1 MKNNDFFDRFTP
13 NAKLALNNAQDISQ
27 DSLTNIG
34 SEQILMGILLVKKS
48 LANDILS
55 NLNITAEKVQL
66 VLDLIQEEMGT
77 PKVDQGTSTL
87 TKQAKTIIEEAFFT
101 AKRFNHNYVGTEHL
115 LYSMLGHENSQACL
129 VLKNLGV
136 NIKKLKRQIQFLFE
150 QSQKSPD
157 QEQIEEIE
165 DLASLSGSEDWNN
178 QSAPYPPGTQT
189 KKDFIEQ
196 FTVDI
201 TDRAAKNKL
210 DPVIG
215 RNSEIERIIQ
225 IINRRTKNNPVLIGE
240 AGVGKTAIIEG
251 LAIKIIKEEVPDVL
265 LNKKILTLDLPL
277 LIAGTKY
284 RGEFEERLKKVVSE
298 VIKRSNIILFIDEL
312 HMLVGAGSAE
322 GALDAAN
329 ILKPALARGDL
340 QIIGATTTEEYRK
353 FIEKDSALERRL
365 QPIVVEE
372 PTTDDAIKILHGL
385 KSKLEEHHHIIISDE
400 AIETAVKL
408 SKRYLT
414 DRRHPDS
421 AIDLLDEAASALSL
435 KHNFSDKSGLKD
447 LNKKLEALNQSK
459 EQAVA
464 NQDYETAAKFR
475 DEELKLQKKI
485 SQTIK
490 ENQQKLKNKKISLT
504 KEDIAQ
510 IISKWLKIPVDKII
524 SSQKEK
530 YSHIDEIIRKHIVG
544 QDQAIE
550 AIAKTIKRSRT
561 GISNPKR
568 PIGSFMFLGP
578 TGVGKTELAKVL
590 AREIFESEDALI
602 KLDMS
607 EFMERHQTSRLVGA
621 PAGYIGYEEGG
632 KLTEAV
638 RRRPY
643 AIILFDEIE
652 KAHPDVFNLLLQILE
667 DGELTDAKG
676 KKVNFKN
683 TIIILT
689 SNLGLKEFNQ
699 QAKIGFSLSSE
710 TKKID
715 YEEIKSHVLEELKK
729 NFKPEFLNRLDKI
742 VVFKPLDMADIGKI
756 INIQLTELNNRLA
769 DKNLKLNVLP
779 AAKKLIADIGF
790 EPENGARSI
799 RRVIQQ
805 LIEDPLAEGLLE
817 EKFKEGDIIN
827 VNKFK
832 NTLRLSK
839 HSKK

>member
-13 NAKLALNNAQDISQ
+13 NAKQALNNAQDISQ

-34 SEQILMGILLVKKS
+34 SEQILLGILLVKKS
-48 LANDILS
+48 LGNDILA

-77 PKVDQGTSTL
+77 PKLDQETSTL

-101 AKRFNHNYVGTEHL
+101 AKRFNHKYVGTEHL
-115 LYSMLGHENSQACL
+115 LYAMLGHENSQACL

-150 QSQKSPD
+150 QSQKTPEND
-157 QEQIEEIE
+157 QFEEME
-165 DLASLSGSEDWNN
+165 DMTSFPGAEEWNGPNPNYPGSN
-178 QSAPYPPGTQT
+178 QG
-189 KKDFIEQ
+189 KNDVIDQ

-201 TDRAAKNKL
+201 TDRAAKEKL

-215 RNSEIERIIQ
+215 RNQEIERIIQ
-225 IINRRTKNNPVLIGE
+225 ILNRRTKNNPVLIGE

-251 LAIKIIKEEVPDVL
+251 LAIKIVKEEVPDVL

-284 RGEFEERLKKVVSE
+284 RGEFEDRLKKVVNE
-298 VIKRSNIILFIDEL
+298 VIKRHNVILFIDEL

-365 QPIVVEE
+365 QPIMVEE
-372 PTTDDAIKILHGL
+372 PSYEDAILILHGL
-385 KSKLEEHHHIIISDE
+385 KHGLEEHHHILISDE
-400 AIETAVKL
+400 AIEEAVRL

-435 KHNFSDKSGLKD
+435 KYNISDKTGLKD
-447 LNKKLEALNQSK
+447 LNKKLNNLSQAK

-464 NQDYETAAKFR
+464 NQDYETAAKHR
-475 DEELKLQKKI
+475 DEEQKLQKKI
-485 SQTIK
+485 AQAIK
-490 ENQQKLKNKKISLT
+490 QNQEQLKTKKISLT
-504 KEDIAQ
+504 PNDIAQ
-510 IISKWLKIPVDKII
+510 VIARWLKIPADKII

-530 YSHIDEIIRKHIVG
+530 YANLEKLLKKNIIG
-544 QDQAIE
+544 QDEAIE
-550 AIAKTIKRSRT
+550 SIAKTIKRSRT
-561 GISNPKR
+561 GVSNPKR
-568 PIGSFMFLGP
+568 PLGSFMFLGP

-607 EFMERHQTSRLVGA
+607 EFMERHQTARLVGA
-621 PAGYIGYEEGG
+621 PAGYVGYEEGG

-683 TIIILT
+683 AIIILT
-689 SNLGLKEFNQ
+689 SNLGLREFNQ
-699 QAKIGFSLSSE
+699 QAKLGFELSTE
-710 TKKID
+710 NKKLD
-715 YEEIKSHVLEELKK
+715 YNEIKTHVLEQLKK

-742 VVFKPLDMADIGKI
+742 VVFKPLDLKDINKI
-756 INIQLTELNNRLA
+756 IDLQLAELNQRLIS
-769 DKNLKLNVLP
+769 KKIKLQTLP
-779 AAKKLIADIGF
+779 AAKKLIATLGY

-805 LIEDPLAEGLLE
+805 LIEDPLAEGLLD
-817 EKFKEGDIIN
+817 EKFQEGNTIL
-827 VNKFK
+827 VNKYK
-832 NTLRLSK
+832 NTLKLT
-839 HSKK
+839 KK

>member
-1 MKNNDFFDRFTP
+1 MKNNDFFERFTP

-27 DSLTNIG
+27 DNLTNIG
-34 SEQILMGILLVKKS
+34 SEQILLGILLVKKS
-48 LANDILS
+48 LANDILA

-66 VLDLIQEEMGT
+66 VLDLIQEEMGS

-136 NIKKLKRQIQFLFE
+136 NIKKLKRQLQFLFE
-150 QSQKSPD
+150 QSQKAPD
-157 QEQIEEIE
+157 ADQIQEMEDIASFPDSEEW
-165 DLASLSGSEDWNN
+165 GS
-178 QSAPYPPGTQT
+178 SAGGAQYPPGGQP
-189 KKDFIEQ
+189 KGDIVGQ
-196 FTVDI
+196 YTVDI
-201 TDRAAKNKL
+201 TERAANDKL

-215 RNSEIERIIQ
+215 RGQEIDRIIQ
-225 IINRRTKNNPVLIGE
+225 ILNRRTKNNPVLIGE

-251 LAIKIIKEEVPDVL
+251 LAIKIFKEEVPDVL

-284 RGEFEERLKKVVSE
+284 RGEFEERLKKVINE
-298 VIKRSNIILFIDEL
+298 VIKKSNVILFIDEL

-340 QIIGATTTEEYRK
+340 QIIGATTTDEYRK

-372 PTTDDAIKILHGL
+372 PSYEDAISILHGL
-385 KSKLEEHHHIIISDE
+385 KGKLEEHHHIIISDE

-435 KHNFSDKSGLKD
+435 KYNFSDKTGLKD
-447 LNKKLEALNQSK
+447 LNKKLHQLSQAK

-485 SQTIK
+485 GQAIK
-490 ENQQKLKNKKISLT
+490 ENQEKLKSKKISLT
-504 KEDIAQ
+504 PDDIAQ
-510 IISKWLKIPVDKII
+510 VIAKWLKIPVDKII

-530 YSHIDEIIRKHIVG
+530 YSHLEDILKKHIVG
-544 QDQAIE
+544 QDEAIE

-561 GISNPKR
+561 GVSNPRR
-568 PIGSFMFLGP
+568 PLGSFMFLGP
-578 TGVGKTELAKVL
+578 TGVGKTELAKIL
-590 AREIFESEDALI
+590 AREVFESEDTLI

-607 EFMERHQTSRLVGA
+607 EFMERHQTARLVGA
-621 PAGYIGYEEGG
+621 PAGYVGYEEGG

-683 TIIILT
+683 TIIIMT

-699 QAKIGFSLSSE
+699 QAKIGFSTS
-710 TKKID
+710 TQVKKMD
-715 YEEIKSHVLEELKK
+715 YEEIKTHVLEELKK

-742 VVFKPLDMADIGKI
+742 VVFKPLDLSDINQI
-756 INIQLTELNNRLA
+756 ITLQLNELNQRLA
-769 DKNLKLNVLP
+769 DKKIKLHVLP
-779 AAKKLIADIGF
+779 AAKKLIASLGY

-817 EKFKEGDIIN
+817 EKFKEGDTII
-827 VNKFK
+827 VNKYK
-832 NTLRLSK
+832 NTLKLT
-839 HSKK
+839 KK